1 PRALLIGGEA
11 GVGKTRLLE
20 EFTAEA
26 AGQGALVALGAC
38 VESGTEGL
46 PFAPFAAVLRTL
58 RRLLPEEFAAGAA
71 GQEGELARLLPDL
84 GEAALA
90 RSGEEGTARL
100 FDLTARLL
108 EPLAA
113 ARPVVLVVEDL
124 HWADASTR
132 RLIAYLF
139 RT

>member
-1 PRALLIGGEA
+1 MLTGVEHKSVSPVFVGRATELGTLRRALTDVRAGEPQALLIGGEA

-58 RRLLPEEFAAGAA
+58 RRLLPEEFAAAPPGRRANSPGSCPTSA
-71 GQEGELARLLPDL
+71 KPPSPAPGRKAP
-84 GEAALA
+84 
-90 RSGEEGTARL
+90 
-100 FDLTARLL
+100 
-108 EPLAA
+108 P
-113 ARPVVLVVEDL
+113 
-124 HWADASTR
+124 ASST
-132 RLIAYLF
+132 
-139 RT
+139 